1 MHTTYSAQRLLTELD
16 FVRVSKLNRGQLPG
30 NLVEELNSA
39 DLVNSHAVSADV
51 VTMNSRVDI
60 VLDDSATGQQFTLC
74 YPLDAD
80 ATLGFISVL
89 SPVGAALLGLRVG
102 DTARWQMPDGQA
114 RTAKVAAIPFQPEA
128 AGDYTT

>member
-1 MHTTYSAQRLLTELD
+1 MHTNNSAQRLLTELD
-16 FVRVSKLNRGQLPG
+16 FIRVSKLNRGQLPDD
-30 NLVEELNSA
+30 LVEDLNSA

-51 VTMNSRVDI
+51 VTMNSRVEI
-60 VLDDSATGQQFTLC
+60 VVDDAATRQPFTLC

-80 ATLGFISVL
+80 AALGFISVL

-114 RTAKVAAIPFQPEA
+114 RTAKVAAILFQPEA